1 MIQEVL
7 DALYGNNEDDSLYNA
22 SYRYM
27 VRDFEDLLNYGKN
40 GYNPEIL
47 IEIIKKERT
56 RLKNQYYL
64 YKVLKSADG
73 LFNTDIE
80 KFRKYSEMYREAI
93 RYYRYASIRDKGVIR
108 QKKEIERFKKEL
120 KEKFFK
126 YRNFGRGKDNTCIFH
141 PETLAKI
148 CSELTGIDDEDI
160 TYLHNEIIEFI
171 RICPESYLKK
181 GIFAKYIGSLFGVM
195 KFNYKDPDIDYHQ
208 KILLGSCF
216 GITYLFDEIIDD
228 HAYSIEEKK
237 EYYRVISQI
246 LKSGKGDETEFSKD
260 PLMAFTENTLIK
272 IRETLSEKRWNMLAK
287 SYSVIADASVKGAG
301 WKYCHSLSDED
312 LYINAALKGSY
323 TRIIPAILADCNIT
337 GNFLTHS
344 LRSGYI
350 FQLPDDLRDIP
361 DDIKNENVTAFNYYP
376 DGVSRLNYHPINILL
391 MAISRISYVDYPE
404 MKDACP
410 LYMISIFQSLK
421 ALYIKNN
428 GEDLCNFFMN
438 MNFPDETIIEHLCQT
453 GRYCTMITDF
463 ETEIAGK
470 CTLISL
476 DMKKSLK

>member
-1 MIQEVL
+1 
-7 DALYGNNEDDSLYNA
+7 
-22 SYRYM
+22 
-27 VRDFEDLLNYGKN
+27 
-40 GYNPEIL
+40 
-47 IEIIKKERT
+47 
-56 RLKNQYYL
+56 
-64 YKVLKSADG
+64 
-73 LFNTDIE
+73 
-80 KFRKYSEMYREAI
+80 
-93 RYYRYASIRDKGVIR
+93 
-108 QKKEIERFKKEL
+108 
-120 KEKFFK
+120 
-126 YRNFGRGKDNTCIFH
+126 
-141 PETLAKI
+141 
-148 CSELTGIDDEDI
+148 
-160 TYLHNEIIEFI
+160 
-171 RICPESYLKK
+171 
-181 GIFAKYIGSLFGVM
+181 
-195 KFNYKDPDIDYHQ
+195 
-208 KILLGSCF
+208 
-216 GITYLFDEIIDD
+216 
-228 HAYSIEEKK
+228 
-237 EYYRVISQI
+237 
-246 LKSGKGDETEFSKD
+246 
-260 PLMAFTENTLIK
+260 
-272 IRETLSEKRWNMLAK
+272 
-287 SYSVIADASVKGAG
+287 
-301 WKYCHSLSDED
+301 
-312 LYINAALKGSY
+312 SY

-438 MNFPDETIIEHLCQT
+438 MNFPDETIIQHLCQT